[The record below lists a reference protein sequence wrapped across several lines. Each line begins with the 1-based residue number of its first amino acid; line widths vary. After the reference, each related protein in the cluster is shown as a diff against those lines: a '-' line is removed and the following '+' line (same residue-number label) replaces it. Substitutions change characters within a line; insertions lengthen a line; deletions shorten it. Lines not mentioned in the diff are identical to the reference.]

1 MPHRNLRSALGHGE
15 SNRIIPGDI
24 DNEEDKNTQGQ
35 MRLSTPKHKGRRRD
49 CAKKSEGKQLVYGLA
64 HQLNF
69 ALEAG
74 IYE

>member
-1 MPHRNLRSALGHGE
+1 MPHRNLRSALGHDE
-15 SNRIIPGDI
+15 SNRIILGDI

-35 MRLSTPKHKGRRRD
+35 MRLSTPKQKGRRRD